1 MLLSKRQRPVKK
13 IRYVIGSAHW
23 IKLHEAVPDVM
34 DEALL
39 ERVRQPVGL
48 NSEDELILIDFTQS
62 SSVFMLP
69 DGDYE

>member
-1 MLLSKRQRPVKK
+1 M
-13 IRYVIGSAHW
+13 
-23 IKLHEAVPDVM
+23 M

-48 NSEDELILIDFTQS
+48 NSEDELIPIDFTQS

>member
-1 MLLSKRQRPVKK
+1 MKK

-23 IKLHEAVPDVM
+23 IKLHEAVPGVM

-48 NSEDELILIDFTQS
+48 NSEDELIPIDFTQS